1 VILDL
6 EGAVPQ
12 RTISA
17 RLWWVLSLASASV
30 AAAALLVVNALP
42 HEQLARFVVGMSGP
56 SVLEQAFARPQPARL
71 QLELPAEIAVPVP
84 PGRIVGD
91 YGPGR
96 PAPTVRS
103 YRLRGSSD
111 LIVVA
116 MAPDAPLVLAPPTR
130 PADALAVHGSYAIG
144 WIVEPTS
151 LNVVRWTENGM
162 TYEVSSRSIGVRDL
176 ARLAEQI
183 R

>member
-12 RTISA
+12 RTIA
-17 RLWWVLSLASASV
+17 PRLWWILSIASTAV

-42 HEQLARFVVGMSGP
+42 HAQLARFVTMSGP
-56 SVLEQAFARPQPARL
+56 SVLEQAFANPKPVRL
-71 QLELPAEIAVPVP
+71 LLELPADIAVPVP

-96 PAPTVRS
+96 PAPTVRA
-103 YRLRGSSD
+103 YRLRGSND
-111 LIVVA
+111 TVVVA
-116 MAPDAPLVLAPPTR
+116 MAPDAPAVLAPAKR
-130 PADALAVHGSYAIG
+130 PADALAVHGNYAVG
-144 WIVEPTS
+144 WMEEPTS

-162 TYEVSSRSIGVRDL
+162 TYEVSSRSLGVRDL
-176 ARLAEQI
+176 ARLAEQVL
-183 R
+183 

>member
-1 VILDL
+1 M
-6 EGAVPQ
+6 
-12 RTISA
+12 SA
-17 RLWWVLSLASASV
+17 
-30 AAAALLVVNALP
+30 
-42 HEQLARFVVGMSGP
+42 
-56 SVLEQAFARPQPARL
+56 AFACHAYTL
-71 QLELPAEIAVPVP
+71 AEIGQFV
-84 PGRIVGD
+84 
-91 YGPGR
+91 GR

-116 MAPDAPLVLAPPTR
+116 MAPDAALVLAPPTR

-162 TYEVSSRSIGVRDL
+162 TYEVSSRSLGVRDL